1 MSFKSTLL
9 KYGTLV
15 GAGVASGLALVEST
29 FATVVV
35 SSGGVITVPTSDVTA
50 AGSSILSMAGTYVNL
65 FIQFLPYL
73 VTFVAIYMVIGIFKK
88 GAGMQG
94 R

>member
-15 GAGVASGLALVEST
+15 GAGIASGVAFAQST
-29 FATVVV
+29 YAAVTVAP
-35 SSGGVITVPTSDVTA
+35 GGLITVPPGDVAA
-50 AGSSILSMAGTYVNL
+50 AGGSILSMAGTYVNL